1 MCLYVISG
9 AIEYV
14 VIHMYQIHRYE
25 AYWHILE
32 VLPSRVVS

>member
-14 VIHMYQIHRYE
+14 VIHMYHRYE